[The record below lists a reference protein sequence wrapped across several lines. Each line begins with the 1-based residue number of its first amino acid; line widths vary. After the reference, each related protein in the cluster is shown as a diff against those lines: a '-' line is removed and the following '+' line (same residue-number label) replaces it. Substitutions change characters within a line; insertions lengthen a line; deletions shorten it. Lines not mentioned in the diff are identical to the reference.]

1 MSCAC
6 LVHRQARRRRGRGRG
21 IQLAL
26 EELRGRLYDR
36 IMGKIDFSREMPDSE
51 ILDLIDEE
59 IVGES
64 FAHGMELSDMK
75 KLRRELFYSIRKLD
89 VLQEL
94 LDDPAIT
101 EIMINNSDSIFIERD
116 GAITPY
122 PQHFAS
128 PQKLDDVIQAIV
140 SACNRTVN
148 AGDPIADARL
158 PGGERVNVVLPPISL
173 GGPTVTIRRFPDDPI
188 RMKDLI
194 RFGSVSQE
202 AAEFLQRLVCAGCN
216 IFISGGTGSGKTTFL
231 NALSDYIPESERII
245 TIEDNAELQIR
256 HIPNLVRLE
265 ARSAGPG
272 GCSAITIRDLIR
284 TSLRMRPDRII
295 VGEVRGS
302 EAIDMLQAMNTGHDG
317 SMSTGHANSA
327 KDMIA
332 RLETMCLES
341 SVPLPIQAVR
351 GQIASGLDF
360 IVHLGRIRDRT
371 RKMLEIDEVLGMKNG
386 EVELEARWK
395 FEESGE
401 KDGRVIG
408 EFKKYGEIRHRDKF
422 AAAGISPE

>member
-1 MSCAC
+1 M
-6 LVHRQARRRRGRGRG
+6 
-21 IQLAL
+21 
-26 EELRGRLYDR
+26 
-36 IMGKIDFSREMPDSE
+36 
-51 ILDLIDEE
+51 
-59 IVGES
+59 
-64 FAHGMELSDMK
+64 
-75 KLRRELFYSIRKLD
+75 
-89 VLQEL
+89 
-94 LDDPAIT
+94 T
-101 EIMINNSDSIFIERD
+101 E
-116 GAITPY
+116 A
-122 PQHFAS
+122 
-128 PQKLDDVIQAIV
+128 
-140 SACNRTVN
+140 
-148 AGDPIADARL
+148 
-158 PGGERVNVVLPPISL
+158 
-173 GGPTVTIRRFPDDPI
+173 
-188 RMKDLI
+188 
-194 RFGSVSQE
+194 
-202 AAEFLQRLVCAGCN
+202 
-216 IFISGGTGSGKTTFL
+216 GGTGSGKTTFL